1 MKIEGLIFAARS
13 SRGHPTVLDVEDD
26 YDYIHADIDSEE
38 SVTDLTVMT
47 IQGDHDVHFEGGIY
61 FRSTERLPDE
71 FIRRYESA
79 TKRKIAWLEKFS
91 LTRAAILLSIV
102 VLALVGF
109 RLLLPWVVS
118 MTVAVF
124 PNEWEEKVGIH
135 TYSTM
140 ETLRVFSDSELSD
153 DYQHSI
159 REDAKR
165 IAESAGLSREVE
177 VRFQQSTVLGANAV
191 AFPGG
196 PVVVTD
202 ELVALLSDREEV
214 LAVIAHEF
222 AHVELRH
229 SLQRAITVAGV
240 SALVFLLFGADES
253 IIEELSVIVADSI
266 MFDSGKDFER
276 EADLLAIDYLIASGI
291 DPEALVNVM
300 ERLTDFMC
308 SNLIGQAKL
317 DCQSD
322 SASWLSTHPSG
333 AERIAYLKSAIESRR

>member
-1 MKIEGLIFAARS
+1 MKIHGLIFEPRS
-13 SRGHPTVLDVEDD
+13 SRGHPTVLDIEDH

-38 SVTDLTVMT
+38 SVTDLTVVT

-79 TKRKIAWLEKFS
+79 TRRKIAWLEKFS
-91 LTRAAILLSIV
+91 LTRAAVLLSIV

-124 PNEWEEKVGIH
+124 PNEWEKKVGANAF
-135 TYSTM
+135 SSM
-140 ETLRVFSDSELSD
+140 ETLRWFSDSELSD
-153 DYQHSI
+153 DYQQVI
-159 REDAKR
+159 REEAKR
-165 IAESAGLSREVE
+165 IAESAGLDRDVEIRFKQSR
-177 VRFQQSTVLGANAV
+177 VLGPNAL

-202 ELVALLSDREEV
+202 DLVELLSEREEV
-214 LAVIAHEF
+214 LAVIAHEI
-222 AHVELRH
+222 AHIELRH
-229 SLQRAITVAGV
+229 SLQRAIGVAGV
-240 SALVFLLFGADES
+240 SALVLMLFGADES
-253 IIEELSVIVADSI
+253 IIEELTVIVADSI

-276 EADLLAIDYLIASGI
+276 EADILAIDYLIASGI

-308 SNLIGQAKL
+308 SKFTGQAKL